1 MSIIQDIIRTVSS
14 GIVHL
19 VFLRNRERVS
29 SGSGFLSGKRLI
41 TNSHVIRFGDFDLV
55 AIRFHDS
62 NTEDLSDAIRLSK
75 GDFFSMVIKESPEE
89 MEDYA
94 VLRADEPEF
103 AGRCNFELG
112 SAEDVAVGQQVVF
125 LGFPFESL
133 HLTAHVGYVSSKHQT
148 KDINILQID
157 GSVNGGNSGGPLLSI
172 ETTRAAGIVTRKATG
187 LEKQFDDLIKALRSN
202 QQVLQKLKGGVF
214 LSGLDPIEALRASQA
229 AMEQIALNIERS
241 ANVGI
246 GYAYSAE
253 YVAQSGA
260 FLKT

>member
-1 MSIIQDIIRTVSS
+1 MAIIQDIIRTVSS

-29 SGSGFLSGKRLI
+29 SGSGFLSGKRLV
-41 TNSHVIRFGDFDLV
+41 TNSHVIRFGDFDAV

-62 NTEDLSDAIRLSK
+62 NTLDLSDAIRLSK
-75 GDFFSMVIKESPEE
+75 DDFFSMVVKESPED

-103 AGRCNFELG
+103 AGRYDFELD
-112 SAEDVAVGQQVVF
+112 SDEDATPGQQVLF
-125 LGFPFESL
+125 LGFPFDSL

-148 KDINILQID
+148 NNINVIQID

-172 ETTRAAGIVTRKATG
+172 DSSRVAGIVTRKATG
-187 LEKQFDDLIKALRSN
+187 LEKQFNDL
-202 QQVLQKLKGGVF
+202 
-214 LSGLDPIEALRASQA
+214 IEALRKNQIALQQSKAVMRVGGIDPINAIRASQA
-229 AMEQIALNIERS
+229 AMEQIARNIERS

-260 FLKT
+260 F